1 MAEAPVQPAR
11 ALLLTGPRAAAIAIT
26 AAAAL
31 GLNACSAGDW
41 LEFRGRQGR
50 GVAPTT
56 VAPPLALKWKLPL
69 QVGRQ
74 ATSFN
79 PPIVYEGTIYF
90 GADDGNFYA
99 LDAESGYMRW
109 IFKARAPN
117 NSVPY
122 ADEDAV
128 YFGSNDG
135 SVYAVSRD
143 GGEELWSFQTE
154 STVQSL
160 ILRYDDLIIFT
171 SDNGASYFLDPDGIE
186 VHRIPNPI
194 WSYHT
199 FQVYEGVI
207 YWAPAPPERGVSFGA
222 YDIESRSYL
231 WYVDGDDPYVNWYSF
246 PALRGQN
253 MYYATGGAAVLNF
266 LALDRT
272 TGRELW
278 RKREEPYFSEDS
290 PYNPVRLFFDNI
302 KLLDY
307 MAPALWRN
315 LVIYTSGDQV
325 VRAFDAGSG
334 REAWRV
340 TLEQPTSSAP
350 TVAGSRLYFG
360 VRGDPLRGDPPRLI
374 CLSARNGRLLWD
386 MELDGAV
393 LSAPVASR
401 DLLIFGTD
409 QNYFYVLQEVL

>member
-1 MAEAPVQPAR
+1 M
-11 ALLLTGPRAAAIAIT
+11 
-26 AAAAL
+26 
-31 GLNACSAGDW
+31 
-41 LEFRGRQGR
+41 
-50 GVAPTT
+50 
-56 VAPPLALKWKLPL
+56 APPLALKWQLPL
-69 QVGRQ
+69 QVGEK

-79 PPIVYEGTIYF
+79 PPIVYDGTIYF

-117 NSVPY
+117 NSIPY
-122 ADEDAV
+122 ADEDNV

-135 SVYAVSRD
+135 RVYAVSRAD
-143 GGEELWSFQTE
+143 GREVWSFQTD

-160 ILRYDDLIIFT
+160 ILRYEDLILFT
-171 SDNGASYFLDPDGIE
+171 SDNGASYFLDLDGTE
-186 VHRIPNPI
+186 MHRIPNPV

-222 YDIESRSYL
+222 YDIERRSYL
-231 WYVDGDDPYVNWYSF
+231 WFVDGHDPDVNWYSF
-246 PALRGQN
+246 PALRGQS
-253 MYYATGGAAVLNF
+253 MYYATGGTSVLNY

-272 TGRELW
+272 TGRVLW
-278 RKREEPYFSEDS
+278 RKTERPYLGEGSA
-290 PYNPVRLFFDNI
+290 YNPVLLFFDNI
-302 KLLDY
+302 KLLDF

-315 LVIYTSGDQV
+315 LVIYTSGDRV

-350 TVAGSRLYFG
+350 TVAGTRVYFG
-360 VRGDPLRGDPPRLI
+360 VRGDPLTGSPPRLV
-374 CLSARNGRLLWD
+374 CLSARNGRLLWE

-393 LSAPVASR
+393 LSAPVAAR

-409 QNYFYVLQEVL
+409 ENYFYVLQEVL

>member
-1 MAEAPVQPAR
+1 MAAV
-11 ALLLTGPRAAAIAIT
+11 T

-31 GLNACSAGDW
+31 GLTACGAGDW
-41 LEFRGRQGR
+41 LEFRGTQGR
-50 GVAPTT
+50 GVSPTT

-69 QVGRQ
+69 QEGAPR

-79 PPIVYEGTIYF
+79 PPIVYDGTIYF

-99 LDAESGYMRW
+99 LDVDSGYMRW
-109 IFKARAPN
+109 IFKTRAPI

-122 ADEDAV
+122 ADEETV

-135 SVYAVSRD
+135 RVYAVSRGD
-143 GGEELWSFQTE
+143 GRELWSFQTDA
-154 STVQSL
+154 TVQSL
-160 ILRYDDLIIFT
+160 ILRYEDLIIFT
-171 SDNGASYFLDPDGIE
+171 SDRGASHFLDPDGNE

-222 YDIESRSYL
+222 YDIDRRSYL
-231 WYVDGDDPYVNWYSF
+231 WFADKDDPYAVWYSF
-246 PALRGQN
+246 PALRGRT
-253 MYYATGGAAVLNF
+253 MYYATGGVRGGSLEFNYLAV
-266 LALDRT
+266 DRT
-272 TGRELW
+272 TGSEIW
-278 RKREEPYFSEDS
+278 RDTQESWFDDGSLYD
-290 PYNPVRLFFDNI
+290 PVPLFIDNL

-307 MAPALWRN
+307 LAPALWRN
-315 LVIYTSGDQV
+315 LVIFTSGDHV
-325 VRAFDAGSG
+325 VRAFDAGTG

-350 TVAGSRLYFG
+350 TVAGNRLYFG
-360 VRGDPLRGDPPRLI
+360 VRGDPLPGGRPARLI
-374 CLSARNGRLLWD
+374 CLAANNGRMLWE

-401 DLLIFGTD
+401 GLMIFGTD
-409 QNYFYVLQEVL
+409 ENYFYVLQEVL

>member
-1 MAEAPVQPAR
+1 M
-11 ALLLTGPRAAAIAIT
+11 T
-26 AAAAL
+26 
-31 GLNACSAGDW
+31 ACSAGDW

-79 PPIVYEGTIYF
+79 PPIVYDSTIYF

-160 ILRYDDLIIFT
+160 ILRHEDLIIFT
-171 SDNGASYFLDPDGIE
+171 SDRGASYFLDPNGIE
-186 VHRIPNPI
+186 VHRLPNPI

-231 WYVDGDDPYVNWYSF
+231 WYVDDDDPYTNWYSF
-246 PALRGQN
+246 PALRGQA
-253 MYYATGGAAVLNF
+253 MYYATGGVGRNGRMVF
-266 LALDRT
+266 NYLALDRT
-272 TGRELW
+272 TGDVVW
-278 RKREEPYFSEDS
+278 RKNDESYFSPGSVYS
-290 PYNPVRLFFDNI
+290 PARVFLESVP
-302 KLLDY
+302 LLDY

-325 VRAFDAGSG
+325 VRAFDARSG

-350 TVAGSRLYFG
+350 TVAGNRLYFG
-360 VRGDPLRGDPPRLI
+360 VRGDPLGGSPPRLI

>member
-1 MAEAPVQPAR
+1 M
-11 ALLLTGPRAAAIAIT
+11 
-26 AAAAL
+26 L
-31 GLNACSAGDW
+31 GLTACSAGDW

-56 VAPPLALKWKLPL
+56 VAPPLALKWHLPL
-69 QVGRQ
+69 QVGER

-79 PPIVYEGTIYF
+79 PPIVYDGTIYF

-99 LDAESGYMRW
+99 LDVESGYMRW

-135 SVYAVSRD
+135 RVYAVSRD
-143 GGEELWSFQTE
+143 DGREMWSFQTE

-160 ILRYDDLIIFT
+160 ILRYEDLIIFT
-171 SDNGASYFLDPDGIE
+171 SDNGASYFVDLDGIE

-207 YWAPAPPERGVSFGA
+207 YWAPSPPERGVSFGA
-222 YDIESRSYL
+222 YDIERRAYL
-231 WYVDGDDPYVNWYSF
+231 WFVDGNDPYTNWYSF
-246 PALRGQN
+246 PALRGQR
-253 MYYATGGAAVLNF
+253 MYYATGGVRNGEMVF
-266 LALDRT
+266 NYLALDRT
-272 TGRELW
+272 TGTVIWHKQQES
-278 RKREEPYFSEDS
+278 YFGPGSV
-290 PYNPVRLFFDNI
+290 YNPARLFLDNL

-350 TVAGSRLYFG
+350 TVAGNRLYFG
-360 VRGDPLRGDPPRLI
+360 VRGDPLGGSPPRLI
-374 CLSARNGRLLWD
+374 CLSARNGRKLWE
-386 MELDGAV
+386 MPLDGAV

-409 QNYFYVLQEVL
+409 ENYFYVLQEVL